1 MLIVIIISVIDISII
16 DIIVAVIVI
25 VFHITNIIVITI
37 IIVAVINNI
46 IITIIDTDII
56 TVIIIVIDIIANII
70 IIINI
75 VAIIIIIIIYWS
87 LCPSLAASA
96 RDLSSDRHSNREIP
110 GTPAR
115 EERVCPLIETASIGR
130 HVENIH
136 GAFIIATN
144 RRGRQI
150 AGDSKQNGL
159 SFFTFT

>member
-1 MLIVIIISVIDISII
+1 MTAGSDLVFDHLSHNHIEPRAEYQFVLRCPFSPQWPVLRQKI
-16 DIIVAVIVI
+16 AVCSWR
-25 VFHITNIIVITI
+25 
-37 IIVAVINNI
+37 
-46 IITIIDTDII
+46 
-56 TVIIIVIDIIANII
+56 DIIANI

-75 VAIIIIIIIYWS
+75 VAIIIIIIIYWP

-115 EERVCPLIETASIGR
+115 EERVCPLIETASISR

-159 SFFTFT
+159 SFFTFP